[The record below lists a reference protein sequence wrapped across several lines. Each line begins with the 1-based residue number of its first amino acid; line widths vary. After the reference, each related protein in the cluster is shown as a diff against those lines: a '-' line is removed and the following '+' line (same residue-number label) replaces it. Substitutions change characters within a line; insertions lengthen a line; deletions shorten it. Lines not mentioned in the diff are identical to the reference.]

1 MQMDWVEQVVGEDI
15 PGNDGN
21 EEESLD
27 LPTICHA
34 CGLEKEKFPST
45 RDYSNHLEA
54 HSEKLF
60 LCDKSGSNFTSQ
72 RNLYIHNKKS
82 HQKTISMQT

>member
-1 MQMDWVEQVVGEDI
+1 MQMDWVEQVVGEDV

-27 LPTICHA
+27 LPTICLA

-45 RDYSNHLEA
+45 R
-54 HSEKLF
+54 
-60 LCDKSGSNFTSQ
+60 
-72 RNLYIHNKKS
+72 
-82 HQKTISMQT
+82 TI